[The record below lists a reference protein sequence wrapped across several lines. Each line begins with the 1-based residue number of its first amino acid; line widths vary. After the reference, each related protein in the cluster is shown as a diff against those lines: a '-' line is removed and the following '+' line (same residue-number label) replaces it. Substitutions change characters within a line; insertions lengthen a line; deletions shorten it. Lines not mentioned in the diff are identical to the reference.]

1 MGRPYLDS
9 PIWRNGASS
18 VAQGVA
24 LRVDKVEVVR
34 LPADL
39 PGHEEVNVE
48 PEIVFIQSRLVHVSN
63 GPHLFAHDPGSVVH
77 GRGRG
82 KTLALVKVAAQQ
94 REDRLRTGEVP
105 AGQEDEDAVP
115 RINDRMHLLADVDL
129 VETGVRPRVGGHHE
143 PLAHDDAQAIR
154 QSRLRSQ
161 SLRVCLFS
169 KSL

>member
-39 PGHEEVNVE
+39 PGHEEVDVE
-48 PEIVFIQSRLVHVSN
+48 PEIVFIQIRLVHVRDR
-63 GPHLFAHDPGSVVH
+63 PHLLAHDPGGVVH

-82 KTLALVKVAAQQ
+82 KALALVKIAA
-94 REDRLRTGEVP
+94 
-105 AGQEDEDAVP
+105 
-115 RINDRMHLLADVDL
+115 
-129 VETGVRPRVGGHHE
+129 
-143 PLAHDDAQAIR
+143 
-154 QSRLRSQ
+154 
-161 SLRVCLFS
+161 
-169 KSL
+169 